1 MVRTQ
6 ISVNP
11 TPTPNPTLGA
21 TLTFKDNAAAIDPQP
36 DISAAEGEGE
46 DERCSN
52 IRDNALHETPPDL
65 LIGEEVVV
73 ERRRAKYVAISRLTD
88 DFMGTAGVLTAFE
101 GELEDGQAMIAL
113 LSQYADTPQR
123 GSARAEDQYSDL
135 GFDWSVDP
143 IGPRM
148 DRSGKGAPSGGGR
161 TAAHM
166 GDESKPGKST
176 FQDPVG
182 SG

>member
-1 MVRTQ
+1 M
-6 ISVNP
+6 
-11 TPTPNPTLGA
+11 
-21 TLTFKDNAAAIDPQP
+21 D
-36 DISAAEGEGE
+36 

-52 IRDNALHETPPDL
+52 IRDNALHDTPPDL
-65 LIGEEVVV
+65 LVGEEVVV

-123 GSARAEDQYSDL
+123 GDGADGPNGPNARAEDQYKDL

-143 IGPRM
+143 VGPRM

-161 TAAHM
+161 TAARM